1 MGLLKRGNMQTAALK
16 MAAAIGVLA
25 ALFGPALADDVKPP
39 SDPVARAAFDVL
51 EKHCSRCHQEG
62 RLTARERPAKNFGN
76 VLKLDELAET
86 PSLVR
91 PGNPFASKLFKQ
103 IVDKEMP
110 YDVMY
115 EGADKPAPSEADIKA
130 IAAWINALGTANKVA
145 SAAPI
150 VAAGAAPATPA
161 AASEVAASQSAP
173 AAAATKQLAP
183 AGPAASEAPVA
194 TAAAGCAGHTF
205 VSHQDM
211 VGLMAAD
218 LDKLPKSR
226 ARGTR
231 YLTLTHFTNICTK
244 DKLLEVYRQGAVKL
258 INSLSR
264 SPDVVRL
271 ETIDP
276 DASILRINIDDL
288 GWDAADWDEVIASY
302 PYNTQPDTQLNG
314 VLNAATGTR
323 LPYVRADWFAF
334 AAARP
339 GLYEKILKLP
349 RTFQALAKDQG
360 VDVEA
365 NIRKFIARR
374 VGFQKSGV
382 SENNRL
388 IERHPSR
395 SGYFWTSYDFSGN
408 RGRQSL
414 FEHPLGP
421 GGPNGFQHNG
431 GETIFGLPNGFQAYY
446 LNNAKGEPLSR
457 GPTNIVHDLGRK
469 DLTVTN
475 GISCMGCHDQGMR
488 KAKDDVRA
496 SVLSG
501 RSFSKDV
508 REAVEALYPPT
519 ERMDQII
526 AADGKRF
533 TDAMARAGL
542 DPTLKL
548 NGVEMINALSDRYE
562 ADLDFEQAAAEF
574 GLTKEALAKAA
585 DDVEKRFK
593 PLVRRLEQD
602 VVPRDQFETAFREL
616 AADVSDEQI
625 VRVVGAKSAVARP
638 ARSEADVDLSL
649 TSDRDGYKR
658 GDSPVFTIVSAREC
672 FLTLTDVDEKGEGTV
687 LFPNKFEQKNVIKAN
702 VPVQFPSAGAPYQYR
717 MKDRGVETVVAVCS
731 ERDNSVDGIRH
742 DFNRAAFTSVTDYT
756 RSIARSIVVE
766 AKAPGGAPKPV
777 KSAAAA
783 RELSRAAIKI
793 DVR

>member
-1 MGLLKRGNMQTAALK
+1 MGQLRRGNVRTAALK
-16 MAAAIGVLA
+16 LAAATGVLA
-25 ALFGPALADDVKPP
+25 VLFAPAFADDIRPP
-39 SDPVARAAFDVL
+39 SDPIARAAFDVL

-76 VLKLDELAET
+76 VLRLDELAET

-91 PGNPFASKLFKQ
+91 PGNPFASRLFKQ

-115 EGADKPAPSEADIKA
+115 EGADKPAPSETDIKA
-130 IAAWINALGTANKVA
+130 IEAWIDALGTANKVA

-150 VAAGAAPATPA
+150 VPA
-161 AASEVAASQSAP
+161 ASPAPAP
-173 AAAATKQLAP
+173 AAAAAP
-183 AGPAASEAPVA
+183 AAPAIADC
-194 TAAAGCAGHTF
+194 AAHTF

-211 VGLMAAD
+211 IALMAAD

-231 YLTLTHFTNICTK
+231 YLTLTHFTNVCTK
-244 DKLLEVYRQGAVKL
+244 DKLLEVYRQGAIKL

-276 DASILRINIDDL
+276 DASILRINVDDL
-288 GWDAADWDEVIASY
+288 GWDAADWDTIIASY
-302 PYNTQPDTQLNG
+302 PYNTQPDTPLNS
-314 VLNAATGTR
+314 VLSAATGTR
-323 LPYVRADWFAF
+323 LPYARADWFAF

-339 GLYEKILKLP
+339 GLYEQILKLP

-365 NIRKFIARR
+365 DIRKFIARR
-374 VGFQKSGV
+374 AGFQKSGV

-421 GGPNGFQHNG
+421 GGPDGFQHNG
-431 GETIFGLPNGFQAYY
+431 GETIISLPNGFQAYY
-446 LNNAKGEPLSR
+446 LNNARGEPLSK
-457 GPTNIVHDLGRK
+457 GPTNIVHDLGHK

-501 RSFSKDV
+501 RAFSKDV
-508 REAVEALYPPT
+508 REAVEALYPPA

-533 TDAMARAGL
+533 TDTMVRAGL

-562 ADLDFEQAAAEF
+562 ADLDLVQAAAEF
-574 GLTKEALAKAA
+574 GLTREALAKAA

-602 VVPRDQFETAFREL
+602 VVPRDQFETVFREL
-616 AADVSDEQI
+616 AREVGDEQV
-625 VRVVGAKSAVARP
+625 VRVADARTAAVRP

-649 TSDRDGYKR
+649 TSDRDDYRR
-658 GDSPVFTIVSAREC
+658 GDSPVFTIVSARDC
-672 FLTLTDVDEKGEGTV
+672 FLTLTDIDEKGEGTV
-687 LFPNKFEQKNVIKAN
+687 LFPNKFEQKNFIKAN
-702 VPVQFPSAGAPYQYR
+702 VPVQFPSATAPYQYR

-731 ERDNSVDGIRH
+731 GPGNSVDGIRH
-742 DFNRAAFTSVTDYT
+742 DFSRSAFTSVADYT

-777 KSAAAA
+777 KSAATA

-793 DVR
+793 EVR